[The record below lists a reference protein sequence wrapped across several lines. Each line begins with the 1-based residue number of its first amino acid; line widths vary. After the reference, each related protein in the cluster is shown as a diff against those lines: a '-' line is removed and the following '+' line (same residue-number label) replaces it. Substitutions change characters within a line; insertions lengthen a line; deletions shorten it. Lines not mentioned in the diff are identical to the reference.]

1 MLVSCVV
8 RDTHSFIQLSIYQ
21 EVTPLQPLDE
31 LFCVVA
37 TYKLEGKVVQVAG
50 PPFGTGAPFDGTVI
64 SAYNQGKIY
73 I

>member
-1 MLVSCVV
+1 MIPNI
-8 RDTHSFIQLSIYQ
+8 HPSIYQ

-31 LFCVVA
+31 LFCNVA

-64 SAYNQGKIY
+64 SAYNQGNKTDRQIDR
-73 I
+73 